1 MKKPNFIEWNNKILI
16 SSLKKI
22 DLNIILI
29 IILDTLF
36 YLLSGYFI
44 IFWLQR
50 VQVKMETFNLPTDII
65 SLGSERAQQLV
76 SEVKTFYFLI
86 IFSFILLLLAIIFLA
101 SIVKGIIWAKTTRT
115 KISFALISKFLAL
128 NLIWMGFWFVLIF
141 LISWLVDPSFAPIIM
156 VGAIFLGVYFTNTLY
171 TLFMN
176 KQKIGTIKYS
186 VKLTAK
192 KTEISPAY
200 DMLVAT
206 RLAAI
211 DFLNTLKQIQI
222 FTSIRDTFKINILK
236 IHLFLLPYAI
246 VSLLFYIILKLT
258 SLIKFKYSTILLV
271 LVMVIYAALVRYYI
285 STLILEI
292 EGTK

>member
-1 MKKPNFIEWNNKILI
+1 
-16 SSLKKI
+16 
-22 DLNIILI
+22 
-29 IILDTLF
+29 
-36 YLLSGYFI
+36 
-44 IFWLQR
+44 
-50 VQVKMETFNLPTDII
+50 METFNLPTDII

-186 VKLTAK
+186 VKLPAK